1 MRYLMYIVVVLIAIP
16 EVYAE
21 EKSTPESITLEQVII
36 NVLKG
41 NPQLGMHDFEA
52 KAAVARIQQAR
63 LRKPLNAKV
72 DIENFIGTGYYH
84 GLKRFETTLSLAT
97 VLESGDKFSSRG
109 ELAQQQANLLANEQ
123 DSKRLDILSE
133 AARRFVHV
141 VIDQQRLLIGQD
153 KLALVKRTYEIVEHR
168 VKAGRSHIAEQRRVV
183 IALARAEIEL
193 EHAEHELAS
202 SRLKLATSWGET
214 KPQFTTA
221 HADLFD
227 LPSVDSFTRLEALLE
242 QNPDLLRFATEQ
254 RLAQARIR
262 LAQTRRTPN
271 LELAGGIR
279 YFNDSND
286 GAFVLSASIPFGAQ
300 QRAAPV
306 IEEMQQLMQREP
318 RQHEQRRLA
327 LYSSLYEIYQELL
340 HAKNAFQTL
349 NQRIIPEAER
359 AAEDYEQGYQSGRF
373 SLLELTESQRTLLD
387 ARLEVVMAA
396 AKYHRFRIEIERL
409 TGTAMRPKLNSGVNQ

>member
-1 MRYLMYIVVVLIAIP
+1 MRYLMYIAIVFAIP

-21 EKSTPESITLEQVII
+21 EDVPPESITLEQVII
-36 NVLKG
+36 NVLKH
-41 NPQLGMHDFEA
+41 NPQLSLHDFEA
-52 KAAVARIQQAR
+52 KAATARIQQAR
-63 LRKPLNAKV
+63 LKKPLNAKLET
-72 DIENFIGTGYYH
+72 ENFMGTGYYQ
-84 GLKRFETTLSLAT
+84 GLKRFSTTLSVASI
-97 VLESGDKFSSRG
+97 LESGGKINSRVK
-109 ELAQQQANLLANEQ
+109 LAQQQANLLANEQ

-141 VIDQQRLLIGQD
+141 VIDQQRLLIAQD
-153 KLALVKRTYEIVEHR
+153 KLVLVKRTYDIVEHR
-168 VKAGRSHIAEQRRVV
+168 VKAGRSHIAEQRRVA

-193 EHAEHELAS
+193 EHAEHELGT

-214 KPQFTTA
+214 EPQFSTA
-221 HADLFD
+221 RADLFD
-227 LPSVDSFTRLEALLE
+227 LPPVDSFKQLEVLLE

-254 RLAQARIR
+254 RLAQAHVR
-262 LAQTRRTPN
+262 LAQTRRSLD

-286 GAFVLSASIPFGAQ
+286 GALVLSASIPFGVK

-306 IEEMQQLMQREP
+306 IEEMQQLMQRTP

-327 LYSSLYEIYQELL
+327 LYRRLYEIYQELL
-340 HAKNAFQTL
+340 HAKNSFQTL

-359 AAEDYEQGYQSGRF
+359 AAEDYEQGYQRGRF

-387 ARLEVVMAA
+387 ARFEVVMAA
-396 AKYHRFRIEIERL
+396 AKYHRLRIEIERL
-409 TGTAMRPKLNSGVNQ
+409 TGTAMRPKFNSGVSQ